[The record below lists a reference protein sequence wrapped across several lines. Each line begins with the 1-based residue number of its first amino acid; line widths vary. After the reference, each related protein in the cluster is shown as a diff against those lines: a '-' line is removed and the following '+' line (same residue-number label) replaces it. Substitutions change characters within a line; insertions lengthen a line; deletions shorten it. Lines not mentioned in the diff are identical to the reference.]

1 MKLYHNGN
9 EFEVALYSKLTPALY
24 DIVTPLLQELANTK
38 GATKAAEQEIL
49 EKVFSHE
56 GLAKN
61 VDLTKGEGAFVD
73 IMQDF
78 RFQEIVKTSYLKIR
92 QNLFEVINIDSD
104 TIPKIIEFTKKV
116 IDRNLVKDPEL
127 LVQIDSDPASEFW
140 QNQDLDSILDSLKFF
155 RESVCARIKLL

>member
-61 VDLTKGEGAFVD
+61 V
-73 IMQDF
+73 DF